1 MRNYT
6 VSLVNE
12 EGEREVEFTSQSSA
26 LAKDYY
32 QNAISISSARREL
45 GIHSGSIYNTLLDN
59 YSVSEWTPTIQKTIP
74 ISDKFKRK
82 ENETYCG

>member
-12 EGEREVEFTSQSSA
+12 EGEREVEFTSHSPA
-26 LAKDYY
+26 LAKDHY

-82 ENETYCG
+82 ENETYFG

>member
-1 MRNYT
+1 MRNYL

-12 EGEREVEFTSQSSA
+12 DGEREVEFTSHSSA
-26 LAKDYY
+26 LATDYY
-32 QNAISISSARREL
+32 QNAISNSNARREL
-45 GIHSGSIYNTLLDN
+45 GINSGNIYNTLLDN

-74 ISDKFKRK
+74 INDKFKRK

>member
-1 MRNYT
+1 MRKYT

-12 EGEREVEFTSQSSA
+12 EGEREVEFTSHSSA

-32 QNAISISSARREL
+32 QNAISNSSSRREL

-59 YSVSEWTPTIQKTIP
+59 YSVSEWTPIIQKTIT
-74 ISDKFKRK
+74 INNKFKRK
-82 ENETYCG
+82 ENDPY

>member
-12 EGEREVEFTSQSSA
+12 NGEREEEYTSHSSA

-32 QNAISISSARREL
+32 QNAISNSSARREL
-45 GIHSGSIYNTLLDN
+45 GIKSGTIYNTLLDN
-59 YSVSEWTPTIQKTIP
+59 YSVSEWTPTVQKTTSIA
-74 ISDKFKRK
+74 DKFKRK
-82 ENETYCG
+82 ENEPY

>member
-82 ENETYCG
+82 ENETYFG

>member
-1 MRNYT
+1 MRNYL

-12 EGEREVEFTSQSSA
+12 DGEREVEFTSHSSA

-32 QNAISISSARREL
+32 QNAISNSNARREL
-45 GIHSGSIYNTLLDN
+45 GINSGNIYNTLLDN

-74 ISDKFKRK
+74 INDKFKRK